1 MAKARRSPIISY
13 YAETLEGV
21 ISVRA
26 FGLGSEFVSRYES
39 LRDAR
44 EVVEQPLTMARKW
57 LNLRLDLIHQALISS
72 QTIFL
77 IYSKESL
84 TPAMAG
90 LALFYGRQIINTIQ
104 SMARNKTNLEND
116 IVAVE
121 RVQEY
126 SDLKEE
132 AKAFTNDALV
142 LSKIGTNFP
151 SHGKIEFENY
161 STGYVKSSSQTE
173 NVNEATERFLKNLNL
188 KIDPGEK
195 VGIVGRT
202 GAGKSSLTLALF
214 RILEPIT
221 GKIFIDGVDITDIG
235 LIDLRKSLTI
245 IPQDPLL
252 FSGSLRYNLDP
263 TSTTEVEITDE
274 TLPRY
279 SDERYWQV
287 LEAANLKD
295 FIASKTDKLDFQ
307 IEENGANVS
316 VGQRQLIC
324 LARAL
329 LRKSKILVLDEATA
343 AVDPKTDQILQE
355 TIRREFSECTVLTI
369 AHRLNTIID
378 YDKILVLD
386 EGKLVEVGSPQ
397 KLLADGS
404 SRFFSMCR
412 AAGLV

>member
-1 MAKARRSPIISY
+1 
-13 YAETLEGV
+13 
-21 ISVRA
+21 
-26 FGLGSEFVSRYES
+26 
-39 LRDAR
+39 
-44 EVVEQPLTMARKW
+44 
-57 LNLRLDLIHQALISS
+57 
-72 QTIFL
+72 
-77 IYSKESL
+77 
-84 TPAMAG
+84 MAG

-263 TSTTEVEITDE
+263 TSTTEVEMTGE
-274 TLPRY
+274 TLPCY
-279 SDERYWQV
+279 SDERYS
-287 LEAANLKD
+287 N
-295 FIASKTDKLDFQ
+295 
-307 IEENGANVS
+307 
-316 VGQRQLIC
+316 
-324 LARAL
+324 
-329 LRKSKILVLDEATA
+329 
-343 AVDPKTDQILQE
+343 
-355 TIRREFSECTVLTI
+355 IRL
-369 AHRLNTIID
+369 
-378 YDKILVLD
+378 
-386 EGKLVEVGSPQ
+386 
-397 KLLADGS
+397 
-404 SRFFSMCR
+404 
-412 AAGLV
+412 